1 MARESKVFL
10 DVRMEDE
17 VSGVFES
24 IQESAKETADVLK
37 DYFGEGSDV
46 FNSVLKGLES
56 QDDIIRR
63 IRRMVEGSRFAK
75 EMTFAEYESKL
86 IAAYK
91 SGRLSLQDLKRLRE
105 ESRERQKQL
114 ATSST
119 GENSTFDQYEENLK
133 AALKAGRLSQKDYN
147 ILMERNKAR
156 RSENPFGYLDGAK
169 FYPADLIEKLSDE
182 YYDRMRFAD
191 KNYIDYRK
199 SLIDE
204 DVLYFKK
211 ALGDKFDEAKYR
223 LEMERQIHRDYI
235 KWLKAEY
242 PQLAKILAAFISQ
255 PKEKEEKEEEPKR
268 INQAKAFR
276 DRLTRNQFGEV
287 NRLNKEY
294 LDSFTDAVAE
304 SFGIM
309 RIRLDE
315 NALEI
320 AQIWANM
327 INRML
332 GALQGLIAEWLVL
345 NSLAAIFGLGGFGSV
360 SFQSLLGI
368 PKLAGGGDIVVPPGF
383 PNDSYPIL
391 VQSGERVRVTPA
403 GSTGSESRLLGEIR
417 DALYAINLNRTG
429 RGADSVQVKLYV
441 DGREVV
447 RATEPAR
454 KKMQREGRGIST

>member
-37 DYFGEGSDV
+37 NYFGEGSEV
-46 FNSVLKGLES
+46 FSTVLKGLES
-56 QDDIIRR
+56 QEDIIRR

-91 SGRLSLQDLKRLRE
+91 SGRLSLQDLQRLRQ
-105 ESRERQKQL
+105 ESRGKQKEL
-114 ATSST
+114 ATSLT
-119 GENSTFDQYEENLK
+119 GEYSTFDQYEENLT

-182 YYDRMRFAD
+182 YYKRMRFSD
-191 KNYIDYRK
+191 EDYLSYRRGI
-199 SLIDE
+199 IDE
-204 DVLYFKK
+204 DAAYFKR
-211 ALGDKFDEAKYR
+211 ALGEKFDEEAYR
-223 LEMERQIHRDYI
+223 IEMNKRLLDEYFAWI
-235 KWLKAEY
+235 KKRNPDLDKMMKPESY
-242 PQLAKILAAFISQ
+242 GT
-255 PKEKEEKEEEPKR
+255 EKQEEPKR
-268 INQAKAFR
+268 VNQAKAFR
-276 DRLTRNQFGEV
+276 DRLIRNEFGEV
-287 NRLNKEY
+287 NRMNKEY
-294 LDSFTDAVAE
+294 LDAFTDAVAQ
-304 SFGIM
+304 SFNNLRVRM
-309 RIRLDE
+309 AED
-315 NALEI
+315 ASEI
-320 AQIWANM
+320 EQIWVNM
-327 INRML
+327 VNRMI

-368 PKLAGGGDIVVPPGF
+368 PKLAGGGDFVVPPGF

-403 GSTGSESRLLGEIR
+403 GSTGSEARLLGEIR

-454 KKMQREGRGIST
+454 KKMQREGRG

>member
-24 IQESAKETADVLK
+24 IQESAKETADVLRN
-37 DYFGEGSDV
+37 YFGEGSEV
-46 FNSVLKGLES
+46 FSTVLKGLES
-56 QDDIIRR
+56 QEDIIRR

-86 IAAYK
+86 ISAYK
-91 SGRLSLQDLKRLRE
+91 SGRLSLQDLQRLRE
-105 ESRERQKQL
+105 ESRGKQKEL
-114 ATSST
+114 ATSLT
-119 GENSTFDQYEENLK
+119 GEYSTFDQYEENLA

-199 SLIDE
+199 SIIDE
-204 DVLYFKK
+204 DVIYFKK

-223 LEMERQIHRDYI
+223 LEMERQLNQDYI

-242 PQLAKILAAFISQ
+242 PKLAQILAAFINK
-255 PKEKEEKEEEPKR
+255 PKKREEKEDEPKR
-268 INQAKAFR
+268 VNQAKAFR
-276 DRLTRNQFGEV
+276 DRLIRNEFGEV
-287 NRLNKEY
+287 NRMNKEY
-294 LDSFTDAVAE
+294 LDAFTDAVAE
-304 SFGIM
+304 SFNILRVRM
-309 RIRLDE
+309 AED
-315 NALEI
+315 ASEI
-320 AQIWANM
+320 EQIWVNM
-327 INRML
+327 VNRMI
-332 GALQGLIAEWLVL
+332 GALQGLVAEWIVF
-345 NSLAAIFGLGGFGSV
+345 NSIAAIFGMGSFGTV
-360 SFQSLLGI
+360 SFKSLLGI
-368 PKLAGGGDIVVPPGF
+368 PKLAGGGDFVVPPGF

-403 GSTGSESRLLGEIR
+403 GSTGSEARLLGEIR

-429 RGADSVQVKLYV
+429 IRADSVQVKLEV

-447 RATEPAR
+447 KATEPAR
-454 KKMQREGRGIST
+454 KKMQREGKHK